1 MKKEQLRM
9 QMMAGI
15 LTEAQYKAKL
25 NENMLSIGDMIKIT
39 APLDAFSQTDKGTI
53 IKVYPNFNSIPSDDI
68 GYYEVDAEAYD
79 EDVLNSPW
87 YKVDQDGDE
96 ALYAAKELELNN

>member
-1 MKKEQLRM
+1 MKNEQYRM
-9 QMMAGI
+9 QKLAGI
-15 LTEAQYKAKL
+15 LTEGQYKVKL
-25 NENMLSIGDMIKIT
+25 NENMLSIGDIVKIT

-53 IKVYPNFNSIPSDDI
+53 IKVYPNFNSIPPDDI